1 MSFTENMCGKKV
13 EYLLEFC
20 LKNFMT
26 RSSASTR
33 HRIENLHEEYVP
45 SLVSNIEEI
54 YFVKLIEIRGNKR
67 KKLVFERYNILKF
80 ELKFF
85 ENKKYFVKNIL

>member
-1 MSFTENMCGKKV
+1 MKKDETKFKIATYTNDV
-13 EYLLEFC
+13 IYWKYVREKSGIFIGILLEKFHDAIVRV
-20 LKNFMT
+20 N
-26 RSSASTR
+26 

-67 KKLVFERYNILKF
+67 KKLVFEGEYFKILS
-80 ELKFF
+80 
-85 ENKKYFVKNIL
+85 

>member
-1 MSFTENMCGKKV
+1 MSFTENMCGEK
-13 EYLLEFC
+13 YLLEFC

-67 KKLVFERYNILKF
+67 KKLVFEG
-80 ELKFF
+80 E
-85 ENKKYFVKNIL
+85 YFKI

>member
-1 MSFTENMCGKKV
+1 MREKSGIFIGILV
-13 EYLLEFC
+13 EKFHDAIVRV
-20 LKNFMT
+20 N
-26 RSSASTR
+26 

-67 KKLVFERYNILKF
+67 KELVFEG
-80 ELKFF
+80 E
-85 ENKKYFVKNIL
+85 